1 MHLEILNKDQLEIFS
16 KLLFLTKEKFYLAGG
31 TALSLQI
38 GHRTSVD
45 FDFYIQNH
53 FKAGELILLFKG
65 NLKNAEIKILQ
76 DFNDTF
82 EIIINEKVRLSCFY
96 YPYKI
101 LSLLK
106 FQDIN
111 IVSVNDIA
119 AMKVVAIS
127 QRGRKRDFIDIYYL
141 INLLN
146 LKKILKLTQD
156 KYPEFDI
163 YHGLRA
169 LIYFDD
175 AEHDQ
180 QDSRIKLLKENLSWQ
195 KIKKFLLGEVKKLQ
209 KENL

>member
-1 MHLEILNKDQLEIFS
+1 MHPEVLNKNQQ
-16 KLLFLTKEKFYLAGG
+16 EKFYLAGG
-31 TALSLQI
+31 AALSLQI

-45 FDFYIQNH
+45 FDFYTPNH
-53 FKAGELILLFKG
+53 FKAGELILLFKE

-76 DFNDTF
+76 DSDDTF

-96 YPYKI
+96 YPYKV
-101 LSLLK
+101 LSLLR

-119 AMKVVAIS
+119 TMKVVAIS

-141 INLLN
+141 INLLG
-146 LKKILKLTQD
+146 LKKILELAQN

-175 AEHDQ
+175 AERDQ
-180 QDSRIKLLKENLSWQ
+180 QDSRIKVLKEDLSWP
-195 KIKKFLLGEVKKLQ
+195 KIKKYLLSEIKKIQ